1 MTEQSVREYK
11 MQQNEWVS
19 QKMASASNGWT
30 KTVQDK
36 FEQAEAILNPPTH
49 TKTYHEFPVSS
60 PKGVRRHSAQYWK
73 SLYLQRTEQ
82 LEIKTTSEIKIE
94 NVPGLLLTKKS
105 FKSCF

>member
-1 MTEQSVREYK
+1 MCG
-11 MQQNEWVS
+11 VS
-19 QKMASASNGWT
+19 KDGLSIKWMD
-30 KTVQDK
+30 QDK

-73 SLYLQRTEQ
+73 SLYLQCTEQ
-82 LEIKTTSEIKIE
+82 LEIQTTSEIEIE

-105 FKSCF
+105 LKSCF